1 MTTAIVN
8 PFVQDVM
15 KNTAPSAALSAD
27 CNQDDRKEKREC
39 LDVLKIEQ
47 GLEVLQTIAG
57 RIEN

>member
-1 MTTAIVN
+1 MTTAMVN

-15 KNTAPSAALSAD
+15 KNTAPPALSAG